1 MQERDQLDLK
11 LRKAEAEC
19 SSKARQE
26 GGGFIHACRAKTGLL
41 RSL

>member
-26 GGGFIHACRAKTGLL
+26 GGGFIHACRCESVL
-41 RSL
+41 